1 MREIRLAA
9 GRGEIAG
16 LRFGDPDGAK
26 VLALH
31 GWLDNAASF
40 APLAAHLNDFDLVAL
55 DLPGHGTSS
64 HRAEGYDYVYV
75 DWLHDVLDALD
86 ALGWARAHLLGH
98 SMGAT
103 IASTLAAAAP
113 ERVAKLA
120 LVEGLG
126 PLGGPAE
133 SAGTRLREAVAARR
147 ALDARRDESAR
158 VIKDVDTAVAARLQA
173 TPMREADARLI
184 VERNLRAI
192 DGGFA
197 WRSDPRLRLPS
208 STRLPEAA
216 IRAILQAIEAPTLLV
231 AAAPSPPYFPPELRA
246 ARVACLRDATLH
258 VLDGGH
264 HLHMERA
271 DAIGALLR
279 DFLRDQPAGGAASV
293 GAAPSSTE

>member
-1 MREIRLAA
+1 MSALAEIRLPG
-9 GRGEIAG
+9 GRGELAA
-16 LRFGDPDGAK
+16 LRGGDPQGPK

-40 APLAAHLNDFDLVAL
+40 APMAAHLAAFDLVAI
-55 DLPGHGTSS
+55 DLPGHGASS

-113 ERVAKLA
+113 ERVHKLM
-120 LVEGLG
+120 LVEGIG

-133 SAGTRLREAVAARR
+133 AAATRLREAIAARR
-147 ALDARRDESAR
+147 GLDARRNEPSR
-158 VIKDVDTAVAARLQA
+158 VIKDVDTALAARLQA

-184 VERNLRAI
+184 VERNLQAVP
-192 DGGFA
+192 GGWA

-216 IRAILQAIEAPTLLV
+216 IQAILRAIEAPTLLV

-246 ARVACLRDATLH
+246 ARLACLRDARLH

-271 DAIGALLR
+271 AEVAALLV
-279 DFLRDQPAGGAASV
+279 DFLRD
-293 GAAPSSTE
+293 

>member
-1 MREIRLAA
+1 MREIRLPG
-9 GRGEIAG
+9 GRGELAA
-16 LRFGDPDGAK
+16 LRFGDPNGPK
-26 VLALH
+26 LLALH

-40 APLAAHLNDFDLVAL
+40 VPLAASLEDFDVVAL
-55 DLPGHGTSS
+55 DLPGHGASA
-64 HRAEGYDYVYV
+64 HRAAGYDYVYV

-86 ALGWARAHLLGH
+86 ALGWERAHLLGH

-103 IASTLAAAAP
+103 LASTLAAAAP

-120 LVEGLG
+120 LIEGLG

-147 ALDARRDESAR
+147 ALDARREDAPR
-158 VIKDVDTAVAARLQA
+158 VIKDIDTALAARLQA

-184 VERNLRAI
+184 VERNLQAVA
-192 DGGFA
+192 GSWS

-231 AAAPSPPYFPPELRA
+231 AAEPSPPYFPPALRA
-246 ARVACLRDATLH
+246 ERVACLRDATLH
-258 VLDGGH
+258 VLEGGH
-264 HLHMERA
+264 HVHMERA
-271 DAIGALLR
+271 PEVGALLR
-279 DFLRDQPAGGAASV
+279 DFLAD
-293 GAAPSSTE
+293 

>member
-1 MREIRLAA
+1 MREIRLSA
-9 GRGEIAG
+9 GRGELAA
-16 LRFGDPDGAK
+16 LRFGDPDGPK
-26 VLALH
+26 LLALH

-40 APLAAHLNDFDLVAL
+40 VPLAASLEGFDVVAL
-55 DLPGHGTSS
+55 DLPGHGASA
-64 HRAEGYDYVYV
+64 HRANGYDYVYV

-103 IASTLAAAAP
+103 LASTLAAAAP

-147 ALDARRDESAR
+147 ALDARRDEAPR
-158 VIKDVDTAVAARLQA
+158 VIKDIDTALAARLQA

-184 VERNLRAI
+184 VERNLSL
-192 DGGFA
+192 
-197 WRSDPRLRLPS
+197 RSDPRLRLPS

-231 AAAPSPPYFPPELRA
+231 AAEPSPPYFPPALRA
-246 ARVACLRDATLH
+246 ERVACLRDATLR
-258 VLDGGH
+258 VLEGGH

-271 DAIGALLR
+271 PEIGALLR
-279 DFLRDQPAGGAASV
+279 DFLRD
-293 GAAPSSTE
+293 

>member
-1 MREIRLAA
+1 MREIRLPG
-9 GRGEIAG
+9 GRGELAA
-16 LRFGDPDGAK
+16 LRFGDPDGPK
-26 VLALH
+26 LLALH

-40 APLAAHLNDFDLVAL
+40 VPLAASLEGFDVVAL
-55 DLPGHGTSS
+55 DLPGHGASA
-64 HRAEGYDYVYV
+64 HRAAGYDYVYV

-86 ALGWARAHLLGH
+86 ALGWERAHLLGH

-103 IASTLAAAAP
+103 LASTLAAAAP

-147 ALDARRDESAR
+147 ALDARREDAPR
-158 VIKDVDTAVAARLQA
+158 VIKDIDTALAARLQA

-184 VERNLRAI
+184 VERNLQAVS
-192 DGGFA
+192 GGWS

-216 IRAILQAIEAPTLLV
+216 IRAILQAIDAPTLLV
-231 AAAPSPPYFPPELRA
+231 AAEPSPPYFPPSLRA
-246 ARVACLRDATLH
+246 ERIACLRDASLH
-258 VLDGGH
+258 VLEGGH
-264 HLHMERA
+264 HVHMERA
-271 DAIGALLR
+271 PEIGALLR
-279 DFLRDQPAGGAASV
+279 DFLRD
-293 GAAPSSTE
+293 

>member
-1 MREIRLAA
+1 MREIRLSA
-9 GRGEIAG
+9 GRGELAA
-16 LRFGDPDGAK
+16 LRFGDPDGPK
-26 VLALH
+26 LLALH

-40 APLAAHLNDFDLVAL
+40 VPLADSLEGFDVVAL
-55 DLPGHGTSS
+55 DLPGHGASA
-64 HRAEGYDYVYV
+64 HRAAGYDYVYV

-103 IASTLAAAAP
+103 LASTLAAAAP

-133 SAGTRLREAVAARR
+133 SAGTRLREA
-147 ALDARRDESAR
+147 
-158 VIKDVDTAVAARLQA
+158 
-173 TPMREADARLI
+173 DARLI
-184 VERNLRAI
+184 VERNLQAVP
-192 DGGFA
+192 GGWS

-231 AAAPSPPYFPPELRA
+231 AAEPSPPYFPPALRA
-246 ARVACLRDATLH
+246 ERIACLRDASLH
-258 VLDGGH
+258 VLEGGH

-271 DAIGALLR
+271 PEIGALLR
-279 DFLRDQPAGGAASV
+279 DFLRA
-293 GAAPSSTE
+293 

>member
-1 MREIRLAA
+1 MREIRLPG
-9 GRGEIAG
+9 GRGELAA
-16 LRFGDPDGAK
+16 LRFGDPDGTK
-26 VLALH
+26 LLALH

-40 APLAAHLNDFDLVAL
+40 VPLAASLEDFDVVAL
-55 DLPGHGTSS
+55 DLPGHGASA
-64 HRAEGYDYVYV
+64 HRAAGYDYVYV

-86 ALGWARAHLLGH
+86 ALGWARVHLLGH

-103 IASTLAAAAP
+103 LASTRAAAAP

-147 ALDARRDESAR
+147 ALDARRDDAPR
-158 VIKDVDTAVAARLQA
+158 VIKDIDTALAARLQA

-184 VERNLRAI
+184 VERNLQAVP
-192 DGGFA
+192 GGWS

-231 AAAPSPPYFPPELRA
+231 AAEPSPPYFPPSLRA
-246 ARVACLRDATLH
+246 ERVACLRDASLH
-258 VLDGGH
+258 VLEGGH

-271 DAIGALLR
+271 PEIGALLR
-279 DFLRDQPAGGAASV
+279 DFLRA
-293 GAAPSSTE
+293 

>member
-1 MREIRLAA
+1 MREIRLPG
-9 GRGEIAG
+9 GRGELAA
-16 LRFGDPDGAK
+16 LRFGDPDGPK
-26 VLALH
+26 LLALH

-40 APLAAHLNDFDLVAL
+40 VPLAASLEGFDVVAL
-55 DLPGHGTSS
+55 DLPGHGASA
-64 HRAEGYDYVYV
+64 HRAAGYDYVYV

-103 IASTLAAAAP
+103 LASTLAAAAP

-147 ALDARRDESAR
+147 ALDARRDEAPR
-158 VIKDVDTAVAARLQA
+158 VIKDIDTALAARLQA

-184 VERNLRAI
+184 VERNLQAAP
-192 DGGFA
+192 GGWS

-231 AAAPSPPYFPPELRA
+231 AAEPSPPYFPPALRA
-246 ARVACLRDATLH
+246 ERIACLRDASLH
-258 VLDGGH
+258 VIEGGH
-264 HLHMERA
+264 HVHMERA
-271 DAIGALLR
+271 PEIGALLR
-279 DFLRDQPAGGAASV
+279 DFLRD
-293 GAAPSSTE
+293 

>member
-1 MREIRLAA
+1 MREIRLPG
-9 GRGEIAG
+9 GRGELAA
-16 LRFGDPDGAK
+16 LRFGDPDGPK

-40 APLAAHLNDFDLVAL
+40 VPLAATLEAFDVVAL
-55 DLPGHGTSS
+55 DLPGHGASA
-64 HRAEGYDYVYV
+64 HRAAGYDYVYV
-75 DWLHDVLDALD
+75 DWLHDILDALD

-103 IASTLAAAAP
+103 LASTLAAAAP

-133 SAGTRLREAVAARR
+133 SAATRLREAVAARR
-147 ALDARRDESAR
+147 ALDTRRDDAPR
-158 VIKDVDTAVAARLQA
+158 VIKDLDTAIAARLQA

-184 VERNLRAI
+184 VERNLQAAPA
-192 DGGFA
+192 GWS

-216 IRAILQAIEAPTLLV
+216 IRAILHAIDAPTLLV
-231 AAAPSPPYFPPELRA
+231 AAEPSPPYFPPSLRA
-246 ARVACLRDATLH
+246 ERLACLRDATLH
-258 VLDGGH
+258 VLEGGH
-264 HLHMERA
+264 HVHMERA
-271 DAIGALLR
+271 PEVGALLR
-279 DFLRDQPAGGAASV
+279 DFFADQGVASAGAA
-293 GAAPSSTE
+293 ASSMP

>member
-1 MREIRLAA
+1 MHELRLPG
-9 GRGEIAG
+9 GRGELAG
-16 LRFGDPDGAK
+16 LRFGDPDGPK
-26 VLALH
+26 LLALH

-40 APLAAHLNDFDLVAL
+40 IPLAASLEGFDVVAL
-55 DLPGHGTSS
+55 DLPGHGASS
-64 HRAEGYDYVYV
+64 HRVAGYDYVYV

-113 ERVAKLA
+113 ERVARLA

-147 ALDARRDESAR
+147 ALDARRDEPTR
-158 VIKDVDTAVAARLQA
+158 VIKDIDTAVAARLQA

-184 VERNLRAI
+184 VERNLQPA
-192 DGGFA
+192 DGGWS

-216 IRAILQAIEAPTLLV
+216 IRAILRAIEAPTLLV
-231 AAAPSPPYFPPELRA
+231 AAAPSAPYFPPELRA
-246 ARVACLRDATLH
+246 ERVACLREATLH

-271 DAIGALLR
+271 TEISALLR
-279 DFLRDQPAGGAASV
+279 DFLRD
-293 GAAPSSTE
+293 

>member
-1 MREIRLAA
+1 MRELRLPG
-9 GRGEIAG
+9 GRGELAA
-16 LRFGDPDGAK
+16 LRFGDPDGPK
-26 VLALH
+26 LLALH

-40 APLAAHLNDFDLVAL
+40 VPLAASLEGFDVVAL
-55 DLPGHGTSS
+55 DLPGHGASA
-64 HRAEGYDYVYV
+64 HRAAGYDYVYV

-103 IASTLAAAAP
+103 LASTLAAAAP

-133 SAGTRLREAVAARR
+133 SAGTRLREAVASRR
-147 ALDARRDESAR
+147 ALDARRDDAPR
-158 VIKDVDTAVAARLQA
+158 VIKDIDTALAARLQA

-184 VERNLRAI
+184 VERNLQAVP
-192 DGGFA
+192 GGWS

-231 AAAPSPPYFPPELRA
+231 AAEPSPPYFPPALRA
-246 ARVACLRDATLH
+246 ERIACLRDASLH
-258 VLDGGH
+258 VLEGGH

-271 DAIGALLR
+271 PEIGALLR
-279 DFLRDQPAGGAASV
+279 DFLRA
-293 GAAPSSTE
+293 

>member
-1 MREIRLAA
+1 MPEIRLPG
-9 GRGEIAG
+9 GRGELAG
-16 LRFGDPDGAK
+16 LRFGQADGPK
-26 VLALH
+26 LLALH

-40 APLAAHLNDFDLVAL
+40 LPLADALGDFDVVAL
-55 DLPGHGTSS
+55 DLPGHGGSA
-64 HRAEGYDYVYV
+64 HRASGYDYVYV

-103 IASTLAAAAP
+103 LASTLAAAAP

-147 ALDARRDESAR
+147 ALDARRDDPPR
-158 VIKDVDTAVAARLQA
+158 VIKDIDTAVAARLQA

-184 VERNLRAI
+184 VERNLQAV
-192 DGGFA
+192 DGGWA

-216 IRAILQAIEAPTLLV
+216 IRSILQAIAAPTLLV
-231 AAAPSPPYFPPELRA
+231 AAEPSPPYFPPALRA
-246 ARVACLRDATLH
+246 ERVACLRDATLH

-271 DAIGALLR
+271 AEIGALLR
-279 DFLRDQPAGGAASV
+279 AFLAD
-293 GAAPSSTE
+293 

>member
-1 MREIRLAA
+1 MREIRLPG
-9 GRGEIAG
+9 GRGELAA
-16 LRFGDPDGAK
+16 LRFGNPDGPK

-40 APLAAHLNDFDLVAL
+40 VPLAASLEGFDVVAL
-55 DLPGHGTSS
+55 DLPGHGASA
-64 HRAEGYDYVYV
+64 HRAAGYDYVYV

-103 IASTLAAAAP
+103 LASTLAAAAP

-147 ALDARRDESAR
+147 TLEARRDDAPR
-158 VIKDVDTAVAARLQA
+158 VIKDIDTALAARLQA

-184 VERNLRAI
+184 VERNLQTVP
-192 DGGFA
+192 GGWA

-231 AAAPSPPYFPPELRA
+231 AAEPSPPYFPPALRA
-246 ARVACLRDATLH
+246 ERVACLRDARLH
-258 VLDGGH
+258 LLEGGH

-271 DAIGALLR
+271 PDIGALLR
-279 DFLRDQPAGGAASV
+279 DFLRD
-293 GAAPSSTE
+293 